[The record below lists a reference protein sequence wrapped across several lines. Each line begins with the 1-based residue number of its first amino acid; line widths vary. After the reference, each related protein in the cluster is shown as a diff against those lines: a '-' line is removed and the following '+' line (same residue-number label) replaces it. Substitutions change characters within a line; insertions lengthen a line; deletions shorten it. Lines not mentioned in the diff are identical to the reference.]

1 MAHRDLK
8 VENVLLDEQ
17 TGVFKLCDFGS
28 VTTVRRREMSRKGRS
43 SQKRDIVDT
52 TFHASRARGPKTRWE
67 SALPT
72 T

>member
-28 VTTVRRREMSRKGRS
+28 VTTKSIRPSNKHEIGAAEE
-43 SQKRDIVDT
+43 DILCT
-52 TFHASRARGPKTRWE
+52 YWE
-67 SALPT
+67 NV
-72 T
+72 

>member
-28 VTTVRRREMSRKGRS
+28 VTTRCIKPSTKHE
-43 SQKRDIVDT
+43 I
-52 TFHASRARGPKTRWE
+52 
-67 SALPT
+67 SAVEDGILNIKSIND
-72 T
+72 